1 MHWCA
6 LGHTAG
12 SQLGSRKT
20 NGVVRI
26 AQEVDISSI
35 NQVGGQ
41 GTKRSGWTLGVEL
54 TALGIDGV

>member
-1 MHWCA
+1 MH
-6 LGHTAG
+6 TVG
-12 SQLGSRKT
+12 SQPGSRKT

-26 AQEVDISSI
+26 AHEVDISGI

-41 GTKRSGWTLGVEL
+41 GTRGSGWTLGVEL